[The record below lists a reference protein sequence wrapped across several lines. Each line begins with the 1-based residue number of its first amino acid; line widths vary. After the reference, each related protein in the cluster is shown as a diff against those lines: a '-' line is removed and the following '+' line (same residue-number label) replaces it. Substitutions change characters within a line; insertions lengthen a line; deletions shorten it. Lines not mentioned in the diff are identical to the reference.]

1 MRLVPLLTALVVVSA
16 LFMLVFQ
23 REAVLEYARKAGSGT
38 EMTTGGADAPTDDTD
53 AEADADTDTNAT
65 ETDAPRGVSV
75 VAIPSQAREIDSAVL
90 LRGRT
95 EATRQLALMAETS
108 GQVISEPLRKG
119 AFVEAGQTMCRL
131 DPGTREASLAEAQ
144 ARLAEARA
152 QAPQTAARVTEAQA
166 RLDEAMIN
174 LNAAEKLSEGG
185 FASDTRVASARA
197 AVEAARAGVVAA
209 ESGKA
214 SQAAAIQSAQAA
226 VAAAQ
231 REIGR
236 LEITAPFA
244 GHLESDTAELGSL
257 MQPGAL
263 CATIVQLDPIKLV
276 GFVSELDV
284 DKIAPGV
291 VAGARLINGTEVV
304 GKVTFL
310 SRAADPLTRT
320 FRVEVQ
326 VPNPDL
332 ALRDGQTAEIMIAS
346 QGKRAH
352 LLPQSALTLNDDG
365 ALGVRVV
372 SSEGGDDIARFMPVE
387 LLRDSVD
394 GVWVTGLPEQVGV
407 IVRGQAF
414 VSDGVA
420 LDVTWREP
428 DA

>member
-53 AEADADTDTNAT
+53 AEADADTDAT

-276 GFVSELDV
+276 GFQ
-284 DKIAPGV
+284 
-291 VAGARLINGTEVV
+291 AG
-304 GKVTFL
+304 
-310 SRAADPLTRT
+310 
-320 FRVEVQ
+320 
-326 VPNPDL
+326 
-332 ALRDGQTAEIMIAS
+332 
-346 QGKRAH
+346 
-352 LLPQSALTLNDDG
+352 
-365 ALGVRVV
+365 GVRVG
-372 SSEGGDDIARFMPVE
+372 SGCRQDRSRCGGRGTAGQWHQGGGQGHFPVARRRPADPH
-387 LLRDSVD
+387 LPGRSAGAQPRPRAARRADRRDHD
-394 GVWVTGLPEQVGV
+394 RQP
-407 IVRGQAF
+407 GQARA
-414 VSDGVA
+414 SSAAIGA
-420 LDVTWREP
+420 
-428 DA
+428 DAE